1 MFDRSRINVLLRP
14 EAVGDAGCLISTIA
28 WRQDGARSVPGMPL
42 GFEAPAC
49 ECWRYPCFWG
59 VVVIRTQQF
68 CCGFQLVLLWATA
81 GPSYFA

>member
-1 MFDRSRINVLLRP
+1 
-14 EAVGDAGCLISTIA
+14 
-28 WRQDGARSVPGMPL
+28 MPL